1 MGSIMFLILINLICI
16 GNNEGIHN
24 EVQWA
29 KSPALTPCSAGFNP
43 QWPIPRE
50 GRLSA
55 QLGCTTLGWLWLQPE
70 LVQDRQGWGW
80 LRLSCLSTL
89 RCRLHFLSHPHPCSW
104 YSWRTGAEGGG
115 NLFLGKQL
123 QALAVCARVLLPTN
137 LVWSIISPDKRMRS
151 ASRELGVLGLQG
163 WAWDG
168 SPLAG
173 GASRALSQ
181 SPFKAMTRTSAG
193 RLNGTWEEA
202 GRGGSQP
209 KLRAGIV

>member
-29 KSPALTPCSAGFNP
+29 NSPALTLYSAGFNP

-55 QLGCTTLGWLWLQPE
+55 QLGCTMLGWLWLQPR
-70 LVQDRQGWGW
+70 LVRTGKVKGDKEIVLPQHTPMQTPFP
-80 LRLSCLSTL
+80 LP
-89 RCRLHFLSHPHPCSW
+89 PHPCSW

-123 QALAVCARVLLPTN
+123 QALAVCARVLLPKN
-137 LVWSIISPDKRMRS
+137 LVWSIISPDKKMRS
-151 ASRELGVLGLQG
+151 AFRELGVLGLQG

-168 SPLAG
+168 SPLTD

-181 SPFKAMTRTSAG
+181 SPLKVVTRTSAG
-193 RLNGTWEEA
+193 RLNGTWDEA
-202 GRGGSQP
+202 GVDHSQSSE
-209 KLRAGIV
+209 LE